1 MSPRLAGAR
10 KGNSLLVQAAHPAG
24 RSIGGGGVRTI
35 YERCCGL
42 DVHKKTVVA
51 CVLTPASQRTR
62 TFGTMTPDL
71 LQLRE
76 WVQSEG
82 VTHVAMESTGVY
94 WKPVFNL
101 LEDQGMELMVVN
113 ARHVKAVPGRKTD
126 VKDAEW
132 LADLLRHGLLK
143 ASFVPGREQRD
154 LRDLTRQR
162 ANLVA
167 ERTRVVNR
175 IQKVL
180 ESANIKLS
188 SVATDLQG
196 VSAQAMLAALVQG
209 EASPA
214 AMAELAR

>member
-1 MSPRLAGAR
+1 METGGPKVSHCAMAR
-10 KGNSLLVQAAHPAG
+10 P
-24 RSIGGGGVRTI
+24 
-35 YERCCGL
+35 Y
-42 DVHKKTVVA
+42 
-51 CVLTPASQRTR
+51 
-62 TFGTMTPDL
+62 
-71 LQLRE
+71 
-76 WVQSEG
+76 
-82 VTHVAMESTGVY
+82 
-94 WKPVFNL
+94 FNL
-101 LEDQGMELMVVN
+101 LEGRDFELLVVN
-113 ARHVKAVPGRKTD
+113 ARHTKAVPGRKTD

>member
-1 MSPRLAGAR
+1 MIGCSWPVTRSSLHWGFEPAQQSDPGSLEPHALLPPSRGAR
-10 KGNSLLVQAAHPAG
+10 TGAVPE
-24 RSIGGGGVRTI
+24 GG
-35 YERCCGL
+35 
-42 DVHKKTVVA
+42 
-51 CVLTPASQRTR
+51 
-62 TFGTMTPDL
+62 
-71 LQLRE
+71 
-76 WVQSEG
+76 
-82 VTHVAMESTGVY
+82 
-94 WKPVFNL
+94 
-101 LEDQGMELMVVN
+101 
-113 ARHVKAVPGRKTD
+113 AVPGRKTD

-196 VSAQAMLAALVQG
+196 VSAQAM
-209 EASPA
+209 
-214 AMAELAR
+214 